1 VRGLIVLVGL
11 LLLLGGGAVVGA
23 QFAPIDLS
31 ALQFLDSIPQAR
43 EFLTEH
49 IVAKDPQTG
58 LMRSMPM
65 ALYAGGGAAGVGLLL
80 IIVSAMSGGKR
91 TRRKVLVKATS
102 MERDAGNPASRKVAP
117 KAAPPEEAPS
127 PIPQPLMAKAPK
139 GPPPIAPTAAKPAPA
154 AAAPAP
160 PPKPA
165 TPITPPPIAAAPAP
179 PKPAAPQPAA
189 AAPAPPRPA
198 APQPAAAAPAQPRP
212 AASQPA
218 AGAPT
223 PRPVAAT
230 SAAPSAKPQA
240 SGQPPAA
247 TGAPPPDPRLVN
259 RKRVQDLVTINDA
272 LTGYYAKHGA
282 YPKADGL
289 AGANE
294 RGAAWIPGLSPEF
307 LASIPRDP
315 LHGAG
320 TQYVYVSD
328 GANYKL
334 LAQGASL
341 VGGGNVEVLGIK
353 IDPTRNPTQQNA
365 SFGFWTPPFAKA

>member
-1 VRGLIVLVGL
+1 MRGLIVLVGL
-11 LLLLGGGAVVGA
+11 LLLLGGGAAVGA
-23 QFAPIDLS
+23 QFAPIDVS
-31 ALQFLDSIPQAR
+31 AFQFLDSIPQAR

-80 IIVSAMSGGKR
+80 IIVGAISGGKK
-91 TRRKVLVKATS
+91 TRKKVLVKATS
-102 MERDAGNPASRKVAP
+102 MEPDVGKPATKKVAP
-117 KAAPPEEAPS
+117 KAAPPEAAPS
-127 PIPQPLMAKAPK
+127 PIPQPLMTKAPK
-139 GPPPIAPTAAKPAPA
+139 GPPPIAPAAAKPAPA
-154 AAAPAP
+154 AAAPVP
-160 PPKPA
+160 
-165 TPITPPPIAAAPAP
+165 P
-179 PKPAAPQPAA
+179 PKPAAPVAPPPVAAAPAQPKPSAPQPAA
-189 AAPAPPRPA
+189 VAPAPPRPA
-198 APQPAAAAPAQPRP
+198 APQPAAAAP
-212 AASQPA
+212 
-218 AGAPT
+218 T
-223 PRPVAAT
+223 PRPVAST
-230 SAAPSAKPQA
+230 SPAPGAKPQA

-272 LTGYYAKHGA
+272 LTSYYAKHGA